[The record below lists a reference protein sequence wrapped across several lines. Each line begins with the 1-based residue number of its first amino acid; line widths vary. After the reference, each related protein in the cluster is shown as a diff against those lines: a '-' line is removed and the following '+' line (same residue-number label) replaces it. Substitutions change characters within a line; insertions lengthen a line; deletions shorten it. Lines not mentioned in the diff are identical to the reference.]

1 MAMKTNMKVL
11 IVDDNAIMRNFIRD
25 LISELTVNIWQAVDG
40 LEAVAWARDH
50 KPDLILMDIRMPGF
64 DGIEAA
70 RRILKENPG
79 SKVVIV
85 TECDSRELRL
95 DARESGCLAYVLK
108 DDLEVLPEIVTG
120 LLHLN

>member
-1 MAMKTNMKVL
+1 MSIL
-11 IVDDNAIMRNFIRD
+11 IADDNSEMRDFIAEVITD
-25 LISELTVNIWQAVDG
+25 IATTVYEAADG
-40 LEAVAWARDH
+40 PEAVASARRC

-64 DGIEAA
+64 DGIEAT

-79 SKVVIV
+79 TKIVIV
-85 TECDSRELRL
+85 TECDSREFRR

-108 DDLEVLPEIVTG
+108 EDLDILPETLAG